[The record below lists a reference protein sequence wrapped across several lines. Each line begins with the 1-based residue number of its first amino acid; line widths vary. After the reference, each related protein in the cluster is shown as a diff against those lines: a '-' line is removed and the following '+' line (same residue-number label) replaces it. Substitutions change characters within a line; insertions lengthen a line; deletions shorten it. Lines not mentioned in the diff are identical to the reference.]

1 VRSAILVAV
10 AGIVFGAAVAALV
23 PPLAARLTRGADLVV
38 DRAMN
43 DHALRRVVTAHD
55 LDGASIAQSD
65 AQAPHRERFGDLTY
79 VEIWRTG
86 SSPAPLT
93 LGPAPDP
100 TLGPLTLSQPG
111 GSVFRIVDYLPA
123 REGGKRTP
131 MHRTSTIDYCI
142 LMQGELV
149 LVLEGSEISL
159 KAGDVVVQRGTNH
172 AWENRSDKP
181 ARMAFVMLD
190 ATFGDDLKKKLPRM
204 QIAN

>member
-1 VRSAILVAV
+1 MRSGIAIGI
-10 AGIVFGAAVAALV
+10 AGIAIGAIAAAFI
-23 PPLAARLTRGADLVV
+23 PPLSTRLSRGADMVI
-38 DRAMN
+38 DRLAN
-43 DHALRRVVTAHD
+43 DHSLRRIVTAHD
-55 LDGASIAQSD
+55 GNGTSIAQSD
-65 AQAPHRERFGDLTY
+65 GQAPHHERFGDLTY

-93 LGPAPDP
+93 LGTAADP
-100 TLGPLTLSQPG
+100 TLGPLTLSQAG
-111 GSVFRIVDYLPA
+111 GSVFRVVDYLPA

-131 MHRTSTIDYCI
+131 MHRTSTVDYCI

-149 LVLEGSEISL
+149 LILEGSEITL

-190 ATFGDDLKKKLPRM
+190 AAFAPGLKKKLPQM
-204 QIAN
+204 EIAN